1 MSSSRRE
8 TKREKDQI
16 STTFGTMNETLSTS
30 SSSEWMQLNE
40 QTIDACFGFSDA
52 TAGTVTTNSLTSNAS
67 YAAPVDHY
75 LAPKACIPK
84 SNRRRSTASKKT
96 PVTLLNADAKNF
108 RSLVQQFTGCR
119 RRSTSISFAKSPRGP
134 VNINFAGVNPK
145 NDHHHHHNY
154 TIHSDHA
161 SILPQP
167 GTNDFWKSQL
177 LQPQEKH
184 EHHHQQQ
191 QHDKEYQQRV
201 SNEEQEGE
209 FSFDSIT
216 STDHDDLFPQG
227 FVMDDLYLL
236 T

>member
-1 MSSSRRE
+1 M
-8 TKREKDQI
+8 
-16 STTFGTMNETLSTS
+16 STTFGTMNETLCTS
-30 SSSEWMQLNE
+30 SSSEWKQLYE
-40 QTIDACFGFSDA
+40 QTIEACFGFSDA
-52 TAGTVTTNSLTSNAS
+52 TAVTVTTNNLTSNTS
-67 YAAPVDHY
+67 YAAAVDHY
-75 LAPKACIPK
+75 LAPKACISK
-84 SNRRRSTASKKT
+84 SIRRRSRASKRT

-119 RRSTSISFAKSPRGP
+119 RRSTSISFSKNPRGP
-134 VNINFAGVNPK
+134 VNINFAHVNPK

-154 TIHSDHA
+154 TCHSDHA

-167 GTNDFWKSQL
+167 GTNDCWKSQL

-184 EHHHQQQ
+184 EHHHHQ
-191 QHDKEYQQRV
+191 QHDDEYQQRA

-227 FVMDDLYLL
+227 FVMDDLYFL